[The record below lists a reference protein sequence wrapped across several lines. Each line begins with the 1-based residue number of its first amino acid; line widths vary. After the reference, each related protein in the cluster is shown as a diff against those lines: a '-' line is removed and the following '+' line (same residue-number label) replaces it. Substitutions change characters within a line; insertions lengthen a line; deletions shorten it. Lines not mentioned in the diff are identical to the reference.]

1 MSKQEKEQEKL
12 AAIAREKEQAKL
24 EAIVNEEIEAKAFL
38 EKIKQA

>member
-1 MSKQEKEQEKL
+1 MLKQEKEQEKL